1 MKEEYIKSFLN
12 SLKLIFEEFIFLLNL
27 KNDNILPYFS
37 NYEINS
43 ESHINFF
50 NKINN
55 LYSSFSNLK
64 SINSNND
71 ESEIIFP
78 QSNII
83 DIENM
88 SMGSALS
95 EFRINIIESVDQFI
109 MCKEEGI
116 SIDFIKFNTKNL
128 NDLSFL
134 KNS

>member
-1 MKEEYIKSFLN
+1 
-12 SLKLIFEEFIFLLNL
+12 
-27 KNDNILPYFS
+27 
-37 NYEINS
+37 
-43 ESHINFF
+43 
-50 NKINN
+50 
-55 LYSSFSNLK
+55 
-64 SINSNND
+64 
-71 ESEIIFP
+71 
-78 QSNII
+78 
-83 DIENM
+83 M